1 MVHLVR
7 NAIDHGIE
15 TPEVRHRA
23 GKAETGTLRLIAT
36 QEGERIVIRV
46 RDDGRG
52 MDPDVLRSKALE
64 KGLLNADQA
73 ERLSEGECFDLIF
86 LAGFSTRQEV
96 SDISGRGVGMDVV
109 KPRVA
114 ELGGHLAIRSEGRRE
129 GKEGVRKGS
138 P

>member
-64 KGLLNADQA
+64 KGLLNA
-73 ERLSEGECFDLIF
+73 
-86 LAGFSTRQEV
+86 
-96 SDISGRGVGMDVV
+96 
-109 KPRVA
+109 
-114 ELGGHLAIRSEGRRE
+114 RSEEHTSELQSLMRITYAVFCLKKKKQSTMMNRAQHI
-129 GKEGVRKGS
+129 
-138 P
+138 